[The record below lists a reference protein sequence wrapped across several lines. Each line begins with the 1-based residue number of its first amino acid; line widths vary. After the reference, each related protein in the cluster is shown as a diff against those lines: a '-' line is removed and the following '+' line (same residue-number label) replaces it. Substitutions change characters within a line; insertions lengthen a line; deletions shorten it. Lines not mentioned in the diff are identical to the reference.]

1 MFLRGEF
8 IKRNFE
14 YTSHDSDWLIDNWD
28 CPIKLKNFPIDYA
41 ILFLGDLISYYHH
54 MQHKLA
60 YQSILADQNEKE
72 YLDIIKDNPEWIKKV
87 YEISIEYGLSFAEL
101 VHPYSMEYILE
112 KNITHEKLP
121 IPTFIEDFKNDGFL
135 GVFKAP
141 KCPGQCLIVI
151 DFNNEQFS
159 FDSVIESI
167 KKAISIE
174 ANHYFTDLSE
184 SIKYTLDGIIGKD
197 NKKTKNENS
206 DRARLFG

>member
-72 YLDIIKDNPEWIKKV
+72 YLDIIKDNPEWIKKFMKYLLNMV
-87 YEISIEYGLSFAEL
+87 YPLLNWYIHTLWNIFWKRILPMKNCLS
-101 VHPYSMEYILE
+101 
-112 KNITHEKLP
+112 
-121 IPTFIEDFKNDGFL
+121 
-135 GVFKAP
+135 
-141 KCPGQCLIVI
+141 Q
-151 DFNNEQFS
+151 
-159 FDSVIESI
+159 
-167 KKAISIE
+167 
-174 ANHYFTDLSE
+174 LS
-184 SIKYTLDGIIGKD
+184 
-197 NKKTKNENS
+197 
-206 DRARLFG
+206 